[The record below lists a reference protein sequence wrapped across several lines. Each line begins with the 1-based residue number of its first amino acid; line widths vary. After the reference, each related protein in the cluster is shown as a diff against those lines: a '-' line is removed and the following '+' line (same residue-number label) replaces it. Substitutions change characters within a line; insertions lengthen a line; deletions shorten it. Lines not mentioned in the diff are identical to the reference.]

1 MIVKATLTAYLPF
14 DVSEMKNELEVT
26 IANIMINHMTI
37 DYPCGELY
45 CVVTDNDIEDD
56 LKKAG
61 ISWDNFDKCI
71 AEFEKRGYLN
81 NERGEY
87 SFVVGDVNEDVET
100 SGYCQTSSELE
111 KKLCDTTSQIPKSKS

>member
-1 MIVKATLTAYLPF
+1 MIVKTTLTAFLPF
-14 DVSEMKNELEVT
+14 DIGEMKNELEVT

-45 CVVTDNDIEDD
+45 CVVVDSNIEDD

-61 ISWDNFDKCI
+61 ISWNNFDKCI

-81 NERGEY
+81 NEQGEY
-87 SFVVGDVNEDVET
+87 YFVVDNVNEDVEI
-100 SGYCQTSSELE
+100 SRYCQTSSALE
-111 KKLCDTTSQIPKSKS
+111 KKLCDTTSQAQK